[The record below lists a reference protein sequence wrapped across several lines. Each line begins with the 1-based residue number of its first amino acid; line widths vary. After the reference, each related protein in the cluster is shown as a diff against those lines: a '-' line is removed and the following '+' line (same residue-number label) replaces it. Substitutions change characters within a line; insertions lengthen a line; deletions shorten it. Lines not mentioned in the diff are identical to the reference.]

1 MWKTASGPPTS
12 GLRLRVSGA
21 VSVSLAENSADLTLT
36 LDDQPCAEILS
47 LLDGETFDLILE
59 EEVSIDATHEVKAYV
74 TDALGEK
81 PRCDFSAS
89 LQRS

>member
-1 MWKTASGPPTS
+1 MENGQWTADTS

-59 EEVSIDATHEVKAYV
+59 EEVSIETPPMKSKPTSPTLSAKKA
-74 TDALGEK
+74 
-81 PRCDFSAS
+81 PM
-89 LQRS
+89 